1 MIVAQMS
8 LSPVIKQRLP
18 LSARRSHRIAGK
30 RTDVARPSIGNL
42 EPGQQH
48 RHRSQNGRKCNG
60 KLGAHRSAITD
71 GKLAKFAG

>member
-18 LSARRSHRIAGK
+18 LSARSSNRIASK
-30 RTDVARPSIGNL
+30 CTDVACPGIGNL

-48 RHRSQNGRKCNG
+48 RHGSQNGRKCNG
-60 KLGAHRSAITD
+60 KLGAHGSAVTE
-71 GKLAKFAG
+71 GTLAKCAR